1 MKLSDI
7 MSYAD
12 LSAYTEVA
20 MVLFIGVFIAVTI
33 RTFLPSRR
41 AELDAAAHLPL
52 DHDDVRTPYSAHH
65 TPGSADA

>member
-12 LSAYTEVA
+12 LSNYAEIA
-20 MVLFIGVFIAVTI
+20 LVLFLGVFVAITI

-41 AELDAAAHLPL
+41 RELYEASLLPL
-52 DHDDVRTPYSAHH
+52 EEDRVITPRNSE
-65 TPGSADA
+65 G

>member
-12 LSAYTEVA
+12 LSNYAEIA
-20 MVLFIGVFIAVTI
+20 LVLFLGVFIAITI

-41 AELDAAAHLPL
+41 RELYEASLLPL
-52 DHDDVRTPYSAHH
+52 EEDRVITPRAQER
-65 TPGSADA
+65 